1 MPCFLN
7 ESMTTTIIVRRDK
20 ELRTTNAIVDT
31 IVSMTQGDLESAAA
45 MDEVFQ
51 ELFETVP
58 LFSIFDIDR
67 LDRDRFKDLFA
78 ASQAARNK
86 YEANGPNGPP
96 PFAALRKVLDI
107 WDELLTMMR
116 DDERLLKS

>member
-1 MPCFLN
+1 
-7 ESMTTTIIVRRDK
+7 MTTTIIVRRDK

-96 PFAALRKVLDI
+96 PFAAFRKVLDI

>member
-96 PFAALRKVLDI
+96 PFAAFRKVLDI